1 MLKVALFS
9 IVFLTSIE
17 TTHYIQTYKIFINKC
32 KRYVIFFTLMTLN
45 IVIRNLKVD
54 NT

>member
-9 IVFLTSIE
+9 IAFLNSIE

-32 KRYVIFFTLMTLN
+32 KRYVIFFYIN
-45 IVIRNLKVD
+45 DFKYSNSQLKGG
-54 NT
+54 